1 MFVEMKPCFD
11 RISFT
16 LRHKEESASGV
27 LLELLDLAIA
37 KHKENVEFQCEFGHH
52 FANTEEDWAA
62 LRSKQAELIECRNA
76 LKALPLRCSECE
88 GKGWFYA
95 CDEEGVKARCGCTY
109 HPELD

>member
-52 FANTEEDWAA
+52 FANRSAGRPA
-62 LRSKQAELIECRNA
+62 LEAGGA
-76 LKALPLRCSECE
+76 
-88 GKGWFYA
+88 
-95 CDEEGVKARCGCTY
+95 D
-109 HPELD
+109 